1 MSKNTDYIKDF
12 KDTSKKDINMVGGKG
27 ANLGEMTQTGL
38 PVPPGFTVTSSAFQ
52 TFLTEAGLQDFIKEK
67 LTNLDREDS
76 KLLQKRAEEIKKKIV
91 ASEMPKQIETEIGKA
106 YKKLS
111 KGDDA
116 FVAVRSS
123 ATAEDLPGA
132 SFAGQQETY
141 LDVRGIDDV
150 IQSIKMAWA
159 SLFEPRAIFYREEK
173 GFDHFQVSIAV
184 PAQMMVQSEI
194 SGVMF
199 TVDPLTND
207 LGKIAIEAIYGLG
220 DALVSGQTTPDQY
233 LVSKA
238 DWSIVSQHT
247 VKQTTMLGYTASSKE
262 EQVASVPVSKK
273 YQNEQKLTEKQII
286 ELAKIGKSVED
297 HYDFPQDIEWAYQG
311 GKFYLVQTRPVTT
324 VEMDESDGVHAVP
337 TPPETLQQVEL
348 DLDVLLNG
356 IAASPGVSY
365 GPVKVIHSANEINKV
380 IEGDILVTEMTTPDF
395 VPAMRRAVAIV
406 TDEGGRTSHAAIV
419 SRELGI
425 PAVVGTQEATKSLKN
440 KEGITV
446 DGFEGNIYQGDHNQ
460 VVTQYH

>member
-159 SLFEPRAIFYREEK
+159 SLLNR
-173 GFDHFQVSIAV
+173 
-184 PAQMMVQSEI
+184 
-194 SGVMF
+194 
-199 TVDPLTND
+199 
-207 LGKIAIEAIYGLG
+207 GL
-220 DALVSGQTTPDQY
+220 Y
-233 LVSKA
+233 F
-238 DWSIVSQHT
+238 
-247 VKQTTMLGYTASSKE
+247 
-262 EQVASVPVSKK
+262 
-273 YQNEQKLTEKQII
+273 
-286 ELAKIGKSVED
+286 IGK
-297 HYDFPQDIEWAYQG
+297 
-311 GKFYLVQTRPVTT
+311 KK
-324 VEMDESDGVHAVP
+324 
-337 TPPETLQQVEL
+337 
-348 DLDVLLNG
+348 VL
-356 IAASPGVSY
+356 IIF
-365 GPVKVIHSANEINKV
+365 K
-380 IEGDILVTEMTTPDF
+380 
-395 VPAMRRAVAIV
+395 
-406 TDEGGRTSHAAIV
+406 
-419 SRELGI
+419 
-425 PAVVGTQEATKSLKN
+425 
-440 KEGITV
+440 
-446 DGFEGNIYQGDHNQ
+446 
-460 VVTQYH
+460 